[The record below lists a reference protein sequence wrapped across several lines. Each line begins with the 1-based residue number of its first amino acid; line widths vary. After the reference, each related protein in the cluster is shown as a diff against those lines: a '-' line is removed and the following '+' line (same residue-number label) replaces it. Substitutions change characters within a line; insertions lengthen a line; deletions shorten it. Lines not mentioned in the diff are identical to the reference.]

1 MYYIAFGFLY
11 LLSLLPMRVLY
22 LLSDFIYVI
31 IFYIAGYRKK
41 VVFQNLSIAF
51 PEKSEKEK
59 KEIARR
65 FYHNLTDTFLE
76 TIKLI
81 SASHSFIKKRFVAN
95 YEVIDQ
101 LYDKGK
107 KCQVHLGH
115 TFNWEVGNVGMPLG
129 AKHPIIIVYMPFDN
143 KTFNRIFLYL
153 RSRTGTIMLPANNM
167 RNAILPYR
175 NTQYLLGLVADQNP
189 GNPANSLWI
198 PFFGKPAPFVKAPES
213 GARRGNIPVVFCNL
227 TRIKRG
233 YYQGHFSLVDENPAN
248 TEAGEITKKYVRFIE
263 NAIRAN
269 PDNWL
274 WSHRR
279 WKHEW
284 KEEYGEIL
292 Y

>member
-11 LLSLLPMRVLY
+11 VLSLLPMSILY
-22 LLSDFIYVI
+22 FLSDFIYFI
-31 IFYIAGYRKK
+31 IYYVAGYRKK
-41 VVFQNLSIAF
+41 VVLQNLSIAF
-51 PEKSEKEK
+51 PEKTEKEK
-59 KEIARR
+59 IKIAKK

-81 SASHSFIKKRFVAN
+81 SASHDFIRKRFVAN
-95 YEVIDQ
+95 FEVLDEIF
-101 LYDKGK
+101 DKGK
-107 KCQVHLGH
+107 RCQVHLGH
-115 TFNWEVGNVGMPLG
+115 TFNWEMGNVGMPLG
-129 AKHPIIIVYMPFDN
+129 AKHQTIIVYMPFEN

-153 RSRTGTIMLPANNM
+153 RSRTGTIMLAANDM

-189 GNPANSLWI
+189 GKPENALWI
-198 PFFGKPAPFVKAPES
+198 QFFSKPAPFVKAPES

-227 TRIKRG
+227 TRRKRG
-233 YYQGHFSLVDENPAN
+233 YYEGHFVLIEENPKDTA
-248 TEAGEITKKYVRFIE
+248 AGEITKKYVRFIE
-263 NAIRAN
+263 DAIRAN

-284 KEEYGEIL
+284 KEEYGEVL
-292 Y
+292 K